1 MVPFAA
7 VEVGFVDDVT
17 VVSES
22 VGSFIQ
28 MVSVFRPGETM
39 TLSLTFF
46 MNLMTVDSSAGELG
60 REGGGGGRGRE
71 GERGREGGGREKER
85 GEG

>member
-1 MVPFAA
+1 M
-7 VEVGFVDDVT
+7 DNVT

-22 VGSFIQ
+22 IGSFIQ

-60 REGGGGGRGRE
+60 GREVEEGEVGKEREGGREVGGE
-71 GERGREGGGREKER
+71 GE